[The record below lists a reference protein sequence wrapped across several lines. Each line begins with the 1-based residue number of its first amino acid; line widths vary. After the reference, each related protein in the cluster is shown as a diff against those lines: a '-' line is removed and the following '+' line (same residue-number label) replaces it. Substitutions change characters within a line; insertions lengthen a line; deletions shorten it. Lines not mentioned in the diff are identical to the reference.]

1 MFWPKGRIVEL
12 ISAEDGIVRVA
23 HVKTSTGIL
32 VRGIHP
38 SLLKLKKVKELK
50 LRKSLL
56 KLEKVKDLKLRKIL
70 LKFEEIE
77 RAQVEKNPVE
87 IEEREKAK
95 VGKKIKVELGAKDG
109 EIEDFLLVYMMD
121 EMDLMYNRLYLKTIS
136 KIPSFSVPD
145 DCPLYKFNGGISNL
159 HSVTPEALNWL
170 KALPLR
176 L

>member
-12 ISAEDGIVRVA
+12 ISAKDGIVRVA

-95 VGKKIKVELGAKDG
+95 VGKKAVMVEAEWKAWECPHKKKNEDTVCTKKVREQIKVELGAKDG

-121 EMDLMYNRLYLKTIS
+121 EMDLMYNRRELAQM
-136 KIPSFSVPD
+136 
-145 DCPLYKFNGGISNL
+145 L
-159 HSVTPEALNWL
+159 H
-170 KALPLR
+170 
-176 L
+176 